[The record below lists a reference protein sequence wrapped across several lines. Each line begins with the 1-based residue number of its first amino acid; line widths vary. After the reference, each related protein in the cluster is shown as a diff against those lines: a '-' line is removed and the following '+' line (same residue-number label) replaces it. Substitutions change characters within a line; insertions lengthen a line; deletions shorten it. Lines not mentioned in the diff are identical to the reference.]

1 VSDEIKLLLNAIISN
16 QEQARARQESFE
28 SEIYKN
34 LNSFKSEVN
43 VRFGEVN
50 VRFDTLDIE
59 LRGIRRH
66 VDITEKELDRTII
79 RVERI
84 EQASH

>member
-16 QEQARARQESFE
+16 QELARAKQESFE
-28 SEIYKN
+28 TEIYKN
-34 LNSFKSEVN
+34 LNNFKIEVN
-43 VRFGEVN
+43 NFKDEVIE
-50 VRFDTLDIE
+50 RFDNLNIE

-79 RVERI
+79 RVEKI
-84 EQASH
+84 EHASH